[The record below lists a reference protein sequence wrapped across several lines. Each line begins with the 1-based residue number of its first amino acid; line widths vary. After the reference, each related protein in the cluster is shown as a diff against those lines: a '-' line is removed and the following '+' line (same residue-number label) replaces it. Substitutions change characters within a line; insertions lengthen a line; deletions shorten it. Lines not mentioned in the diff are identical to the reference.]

1 VRWTTCAVGAPTGPS
16 FDTLAVVSKD
26 RLVVIGGDAAGMSA
40 VAQARRLRDATELDV
55 VVLEQGPD
63 VSYSACGIP
72 YWVGGQV
79 EDRDQLIARTPSEFE
94 AQDVEVRLGTRADAI
109 DLAAGTVTTGDGETL
124 GYDHLLVATGGA
136 PLRPDVP
143 GLDADGVHGVHRLAD
158 GAAIRA
164 TVAAGARRAVVL
176 GGGYIGLEMADVL
189 HDRGLDVTVVLADPL
204 PMAQL
209 DADMGALVC
218 KAMGEMGIDV
228 QTEQPVREIEMDG
241 DGVVAAVRTDDGT
254 YPADLVVLGLG
265 MGPEVA
271 LAEKAGLRLG
281 ETGAIEVDRTQRS
294 RSHPEVFAAGDC
306 AQTYSR
312 ITGEALHVALGT
324 HANKQGRVAGSV
336 IGGRAARFAGV
347 LGTALTKVGDLEIA
361 RTGLCTTQAEAAGY
375 DYRTETI
382 EGTTKAGYFPGTEGI
397 TVKLLSDRGS
407 GRLLGAQIVGG
418 PGSGKRIDVLATAIW
433 AGLTAEEFAGSDLSY
448 APPFSPTYDP
458 VLVAARVV
466 SRVEQ
471 G

>member
-1 VRWTTCAVGAPTGPS
+1 MSVA
-16 FDTLAVVSKD
+16 KH

-40 VAQARRLRDATELDV
+40 AAQARRLRPADLGII
-55 VVLEQGPD
+55 VLEQGPD

-79 EDRDQLIARTPSEFE
+79 SDRDKLIARTPAQFA
-94 AQDVEVRLGTRADAI
+94 AQDIDVRIGTRAEEI
-109 DLAAGTVTTGDGETL
+109 DLGAGTVTTSAGETL
-124 GYDHLLVATGGA
+124 PYDNLVVATGGR
-136 PLRPDVP
+136 PLRPPVP
-143 GLDADGVHGVHRLAD
+143 GLDAAGVHGVHRLAD
-158 GAAIRA
+158 GADIRA
-164 TVAAGARRAVVL
+164 AVAAGAKRAVVL

-189 HDRGLDVTVVLADPL
+189 HGRGLDVTVVLADPL
-204 PMAQL
+204 PMSQL
-209 DADMGALVC
+209 DVDMAGLVC
-218 KAMGEMGIDV
+218 KALGDMGIAV
-228 QTEQPVREIEMDG
+228 QTDQPVREIEVDA
-241 DGVVAAVRTDDGT
+241 DGVVAAVRTDEGR

-271 LAEKAGLRLG
+271 LAREAGLRLG

-306 AQTYSR
+306 SQTYSR

-324 HANKQGRVAGSV
+324 HANKQGRIAGAV
-336 IGGRAARFAGV
+336 IGGRPARFAGV

-361 RTGLCTTQAEAAGY
+361 RTGLCTTQAENAGY
-375 DYRTETI
+375 DYRSETI
-382 EGTTKAGYFPGTEGI
+382 EGTTRAGYYPGAEEM

-407 GRLLGAQIVGG
+407 GLLLGAQVVGG
-418 PGSGKRIDVLATAIW
+418 QGSGKRIDVLATAIW
-433 AGLTAEEFAGSDLSY
+433 AGMTAEEFAGSDLSY
-448 APPFSPTYDP
+448 APPFSPVYDP
-458 VLVAARVV
+458 VIVAARVA

>member
-1 VRWTTCAVGAPTGPS
+1 MTRE
-16 FDTLAVVSKD
+16 

-40 VAQARRLRDATELDV
+40 AAQARRLRAAGDLEIV
-55 VVLEQGPD
+55 VVEQGPD

-72 YWVGGQV
+72 YWVGGEV
-79 EDRDQLIARTPSEFE
+79 PDRDLLIARTPAEF
-94 AQDVEVRLGTRADAI
+94 AGRDIEVRLGTRADGI
-109 DLAAGTVTTGDGETL
+109 DLAAGTVTTSAGDTL
-124 GYDHLLVATGGA
+124 DYDHLVVATGGR

-143 GLDADGVHGVHRLAD
+143 GLDAAGVHGVHRLAD
-158 GAAIRA
+158 GADIRA
-164 TVAAGARRAVVL
+164 AVAAGARRAVVL

-189 HDRGLDVTVVLADPL
+189 HGRGLDVTVVLADPL

-209 DADMGALVC
+209 DAEMGERVCKGLGDMGIA
-218 KAMGEMGIDV
+218 V
-228 QTEQPVREIEMDG
+228 QPDQPVREIEVDA
-241 DGVVAAVRTDDGT
+241 DGVVAAVRTDDGH

-265 MGPEVA
+265 MGPEVE
-271 LAEKAGLRLG
+271 LARAAGLRLG

-306 AQTYSR
+306 SQTYSR

-336 IGGRAARFAGV
+336 VGGRPARFAGV

-382 EGTTKAGYFPGTEGI
+382 EGTTKAGYYPGAEPI
-397 TVKLLSDRGS
+397 AVKLLSDRGS

>member
-1 VRWTTCAVGAPTGPS
+1 MSRE
-16 FDTLAVVSKD
+16 

-40 VAQARRLRDATELDV
+40 AAKARRLRRASDLEIA
-55 VVLEQGPD
+55 VLEQGGGI
-63 VSYSACGIP
+63 SYSACGIP
-72 YWVGGQV
+72 YWIGDLVP
-79 EDRDQLIARTPSEFE
+79 DRGKLIART
-94 AQDVEVRLGTRADAI
+94 RADGI
-109 DLAAGTVTTGDGETL
+109 DRAAGEVVVAGGERL
-124 GYDHLLVATGGA
+124 GYDHLVVATGGVPA
-136 PLRPDVP
+136 RPKIP
-143 GLDADGVHGVHRLAD
+143 GLDAAGVHGVHRLSD
-158 GAAIRA
+158 GADIRA
-164 TVAAGARRAVVL
+164 AVAAGAKRAVVL

-189 HDRGLDVTVVLADPL
+189 HGRGLDVTVVLADPL
-204 PMAQL
+204 PMSQL
-209 DADMGALVC
+209 DVDMAGLVC
-218 KAMGEMGIDV
+218 KALGDMGIAV
-228 QTEQPVREIEMDG
+228 QTDQPVREIEMDG

-312 ITGEALHVALGT
+312 ITG
-324 HANKQGRVAGSV
+324 
-336 IGGRAARFAGV
+336 V

-418 PGSGKRIDVLATAIW
+418 PGSGKRIDILATAIW

>member
-1 VRWTTCAVGAPTGPS
+1 
-16 FDTLAVVSKD
+16 VSRQ
-26 RLVVIGGDAAGMSA
+26 RLVIIGGDAGGMSA
-40 VAQARRLRDATELDV
+40 AAQARRLRTAGDLEI

-72 YWVGGQV
+72 YWVGGLV
-79 EDRDQLIARTPSEFE
+79 EDRDKLIARTPSQF
-94 AQDVEVRLGTRADAI
+94 AAKDIDVRIGTRAEAI
-109 DLAAGTVTTGDGETL
+109 DLGTGCVTTSTGEIL
-124 GYDHLLVATGGA
+124 GYDNLVLATGGR
-136 PLRPDVP
+136 PLRPPIP

-164 TVAAGARRAVVL
+164 AVAAGARRAVVL

-189 HDRGLDVTVVLADPL
+189 HERGLDVTVVLADPL
-204 PMAQL
+204 PMSQL
-209 DADMGALVC
+209 DTDMAGLVC
-218 KAMGEMGIDV
+218 KAMGDMGIAV
-228 QTEQPVREIEMDG
+228 QTDQPVREIEVDA
-241 DGVVAAVRTDDGT
+241 DGVVAAVRTDDGR
-254 YPADLVVLGLG
+254 YPCDLVVLGLG

-271 LAEKAGLRLG
+271 LAREAGLRLG
-281 ETGAIEVDRTQRS
+281 ETGAVEVDRTQRS

-306 AQTYSR
+306 SQTYSR

-361 RTGLCTTQAEAAGY
+361 RTGLCTTQAQGAGY
-375 DYRTETI
+375 DYRSETI
-382 EGTTKAGYFPGTEGI
+382 EGTTRAGYYPGAEQI

-407 GRLLGAQIVGG
+407 GLLLGAQVVGG

-433 AGLTAEEFAGSDLSY
+433 AGMTAEEFAGSDLSY

-458 VLVAARVV
+458 VSVAARVA